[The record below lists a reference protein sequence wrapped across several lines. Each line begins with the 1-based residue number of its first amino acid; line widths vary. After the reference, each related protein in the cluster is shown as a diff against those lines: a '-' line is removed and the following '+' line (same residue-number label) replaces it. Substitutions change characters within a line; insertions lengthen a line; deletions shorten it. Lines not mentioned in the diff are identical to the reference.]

1 MMRFLS
7 VVFPGHFFN
16 ENAFLKYSHGGRKMR
31 IDHSALY
38 VEYLEREKAFFEEYF
53 NAEASGLYHNFKTGF
68 RSYFLS
74 FGEGSRLEI
83 MTRDDLSVMEKP
95 LFRSGFHHISF
106 CVGTKEDVDKLTYR
120 LKEDGYTCISGPRLT
135 GDGYYES
142 CILDS
147 ENNQI
152 EIMAEKG
159 DNL

>member
-1 MMRFLS
+1 
-7 VVFPGHFFN
+7 
-16 ENAFLKYSHGGRKMR
+16 MR

-38 VEYLEREKAFFEEYF
+38 VEHLEREKAFFEEYF
-53 NAEASGLYHNFKTGF
+53 GANASGLYHNFKTCF
-68 RSYFLS
+68 RSYFLT
-74 FGEGSRLEI
+74 FEDGSRLEI
-83 MTRDDLSVMEKP
+83 MTRPDLSVMEKT

-106 CVGTKEDVDKLTYR
+106 CAGTKEDVDKLTYR